1 MRTFD
6 CDVFNAD
13 FKLQTPVSMLISGS
27 SGAGKTHFIES
38 LIQNNKFDIQP
49 KIIYYFYPEELGNI
63 PVKERLTMFTFLIS
77 SFNNIININR

>member
-6 CDVFNAD
+6 CDVLNTE

-38 LIQNNKFDIQP
+38 LIHSNKFDIQP
-49 KIIYYFYPEELGNI
+49 RTIYYFYPEELGNI
-63 PVKERLTMFTFLIS
+63 PVQERLAYLSFLLLTYS
-77 SFNNIININR
+77 LK